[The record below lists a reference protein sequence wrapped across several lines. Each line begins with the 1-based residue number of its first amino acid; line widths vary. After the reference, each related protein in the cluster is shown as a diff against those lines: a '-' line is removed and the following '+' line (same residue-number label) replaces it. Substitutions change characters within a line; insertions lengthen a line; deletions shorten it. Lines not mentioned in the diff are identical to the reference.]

1 MACDFPTGKAHNA
14 DLSRRRRGTNVIG
27 DRGWLYFAAFV
38 RSLATGMIGVLLGI
52 YLSELH
58 LGADSIGVIVG
69 IGLGGAALATLLT
82 TLYADRRGHRVTLL
96 LITLASFAGAVL
108 LAVSTHPIALGFAA
122 LIGMV
127 NGMGRDRG
135 AALVVEQAAL
145 PATAS
150 DRERTMVFAKYN
162 VLQDIGHALGAL
174 LAALPSVLQQNGAA
188 SLPAFRTSIAVYAVL
203 SLLPALAYWRLSS
216 TVEALR
222 MPGINSISPETRG
235 ILWRISSLFALDSV
249 AGGFLTTALLSF
261 FFHERFGVGV
271 ESIGLLFFAA
281 RIANAASHI
290 GAAWLAQRIGLVN
303 TMVFTHIPS
312 SLLLATV
319 PFMPTFP
326 IAAALFLVRE
336 GLVEM
341 DVPTRQSYV
350 MAVVR
355 PEERAFASGV
365 THLVRLGGWAIAPA
379 IAGFLMTG
387 SGLALPLIIGAGMKI
402 AYDLMLWRSFR
413 RLRPPEEFE
422 PT

>member
-1 MACDFPTGKAHNA
+1 
-14 DLSRRRRGTNVIG
+14 
-27 DRGWLYFAAFV
+27 
-38 RSLATGMIGVLLGI
+38 
-52 YLSELH
+52 
-58 LGADSIGVIVG
+58 
-69 IGLGGAALATLLT
+69 LATLLT
-82 TLYADRRGHRVTLL
+82 TLYADRFGHRPTLL
-96 LITLASFAGAVL
+96 LITFASFAGAVL
-108 LAVSTHPIALGFAA
+108 LALSAHPIALGIAA

-162 VLQDIGHALGAL
+162 ILQDVGHALGAL
-174 LAALPSVLQQNGAA
+174 LAALPSVLQHGGIAN
-188 SLPAFRTSIAVYAVL
+188 LPAYRSSIGVYAAL
-203 SLLPALAYWRLSS
+203 SLLPALAYWRLSAKAAAAR
-216 TVEALR
+216 VVARQRL
-222 MPGINSISPETRG
+222 SPETRG

-271 ESIGLLFFAA
+271 ESLALLFFVA
-281 RIANAASHI
+281 RIANAASHL

-319 PFMPTFP
+319 PFMPTFT

-336 GLVEM
+336 SLVEM

-365 THLVRLGGWAIAPA
+365 THLVRLGGWAIAPS
-379 IAGFLMTG
+379 IAGFLMSG
-387 SGLALPLIIGAGMKI
+387 SDLGLPLIIGAGMKV
-402 AYDLMLWRSFR
+402 AYDVMLWRSFR
-413 RLRPPEEFE
+413 RVRPPEELE
-422 PT
+422 AT

>member
-1 MACDFPTGKAHNA
+1 V
-14 DLSRRRRGTNVIG
+14 S
-27 DRGWLYFAAFV
+27 DRSWLYIAVSV
-38 RSLATGMIGVLLGI
+38 RSLATGMMGVLLGL
-52 YLSELH
+52 YLAELR
-58 LGADSIGVIVG
+58 LGADAIGVIVAV
-69 IGLGGAALATLLT
+69 GLGGAAVATLLV
-82 TLYADRRGHRVTLL
+82 TLFADRIGHRRTLL
-96 LITLASFAGAVL
+96 LVTLASFVGAL
-108 LAVSTHPIALGFAA
+108 LLSFSTHPLALGFAA
-122 LIGMV
+122 LVGMV

-145 PATAS
+145 PATTT

-174 LAALPSVLQQNGAA
+174 LAGLPTLLQHGGVGA
-188 SLPAFRTSIAVYAVL
+188 LPAFRGTAALYALL
-203 SLLPALAYWRLSS
+203 SLLPVLAYWRLSPG
-216 TVEALR
+216 VEAPR
-222 MPGINSISPETRG
+222 VTRAQQVSPDTRR

-261 FFHERFGVGV
+261 FFHRRFGVGV
-271 ESIGLLFFAA
+271 ETIGLLFFAA

-290 GAAWLAQRIGLVN
+290 GAAWLARRIGLVN

-319 PFMPTFP
+319 PFMPSFP
-326 IAAALFLVRE
+326 VAAALFLARE

-365 THLVRLGGWAIAPA
+365 THLVRLAGWAIAPA
-379 IAGFLMTG
+379 IAGYWMG
-387 SGLALPLIIGAGMKI
+387 GGHLALPLVIGAAMKVV
-402 AYDLMLWRSFR
+402 YDLLLWRAFR
-413 RLRPPEEFE
+413 RVRPPEEIR
-422 PT
+422 TN